1 MDSLIELFNTMREPS
16 FASMLELLEGILSD
30 TTVKVFIDTLKDFL
44 INVLFYIECG
54 DKKDFT
60 NDEILELDRLFNIEI
75 LGKCVPIVE
84 KLRKEATESDIKL
97 AMIKMRT
104 IFQNRPDTSIVIDKA
119 KVAAQE
125 KLEAARGFQEVTNT
139 KKSVGKFTTLSTQ
152 MLDQFK

>member
-1 MDSLIELFNTMREPS
+1 M
-16 FASMLELLEGILSD
+16 
-30 TTVKVFIDTLKDFL
+30 
-44 INVLFYIECG
+44 LFYIECG

-75 LGKCVPIVE
+75 LGKCVPIIE

-104 IFQNRPDTSIVIDKA
+104 IFQNRPDTSIIIDKA